1 MNQMMRIFFVSQNI
15 LMGDFYMKELAQGKN
30 EMVRKDR
37 DVDYW
42 SDKNNL
48 VLDVE
53 ARGKF
58 QGLLA
63 KYEGR
68 FLLANALYN

>member
-1 MNQMMRIFFVSQNI
+1 
-15 LMGDFYMKELAQGKN
+15 
-30 EMVRKDR
+30 MVRKDR
-37 DVDYW
+37 DVDYC

-58 QGLLA
+58 WGFLA